1 MPVARGWREV
11 VFAICCSVKMS
22 ELRAVWTAS
31 DMRQEEFLKQ
41 ILHSTQCTSLAHFHF
56 LHFFPLV
63 VVVVAL
69 HATEY
74 REAHQHQIIKFT
86 GDH

>member
-11 VFAICCSVKMS
+11 VFAICCSVKVS

-31 DMRQEEFLKQ
+31 DRRQDKFLKQ
-41 ILHSTQCTSLAHFHF
+41 ILHSTQYTSLTLSVSIF
-56 LHFFPLV
+56 L
-63 VVVVAL
+63 VVVAL
-69 HATEY
+69 HTTEY
-74 REAHQHQIIKFT
+74 REAHQHQIVKFT